1 MKQPIRS
8 KVVLI
13 QGNLLKGIDNKTIIF
28 VIFFTMGNFFGNL
41 FYIVILKLILGPSK
55 RLVPQIELQ
64 PNSLQ
69 YPLIN
74 NLDLIQHIIG
84 RQVDVSNGI

>member
-1 MKQPIRS
+1 MKKPIRC

-41 FYIVILKLILGPSK
+41 FYIVT
-55 RLVPQIELQ
+55 ET
-64 PNSLQ
+64 
-69 YPLIN
+69 
-74 NLDLIQHIIG
+74 DL
-84 RQVDVSNGI
+84 RAF